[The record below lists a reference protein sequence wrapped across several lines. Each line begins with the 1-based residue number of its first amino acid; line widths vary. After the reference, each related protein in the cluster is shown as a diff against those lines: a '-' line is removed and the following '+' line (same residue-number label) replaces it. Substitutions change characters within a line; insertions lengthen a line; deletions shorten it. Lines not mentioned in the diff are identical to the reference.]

1 MLLSSYDHSFIVQA
15 TVIKFKIYYL
25 IVITIVIYNR
35 KTLIVQATGL
45 MEKCHM
51 QTLR

>member
-1 MLLSSYDHSFIVQA
+1 MLLSSYDHSSIVQA
-15 TVIKFKIYYL
+15 SVIMIKNYDRT
-25 IVITIVIYNR
+25 VITIVIYNR

-51 QTLR
+51 